1 LCEVSYPY
9 NSLPRVKS
17 TVHPYFILFR
27 ENTAIN
33 SYYRNTCLSEDFPHA
48 ALLNLRSGWLVKP
61 PKTEV
66 YYWRKCSDV
75 NHEGA
80 PSRLDGTIE
89 WLDKSYNKVCTSEA
103 QLKAVI
109 KQTKHIDQPP
119 TSARQR
125 ITEWLNHSSSPEPPY
140 VDIDD
145 TAGPAW
151 FSESK
156 RGKHYAVWYKKVL
169 VMRAQIQKSPMKRV
183 DRRRRGKT

>member
-1 LCEVSYPY
+1 LCEVSFPY

-33 SYYRNTCLSEDFPHA
+33 NCFRNICLSEDFPRA
-48 ALLNLRSGWLVKP
+48 VLFNLRFGWLADP

-66 YYWRKCSDV
+66 CHWRKWSGV
-75 NHEGA
+75 NHESTPGH
-80 PSRLDGTIE
+80 LDGSIE

-109 KQTKHIDQPP
+109 KRTKHICQPP

-156 RGKHYAVWYKKVL
+156 RGKHYAVCYKE
-169 VMRAQIQKSPMKRV
+169 VMRAQIQKSPMKRLN
-183 DRRRRGKT
+183 RRRRGKT